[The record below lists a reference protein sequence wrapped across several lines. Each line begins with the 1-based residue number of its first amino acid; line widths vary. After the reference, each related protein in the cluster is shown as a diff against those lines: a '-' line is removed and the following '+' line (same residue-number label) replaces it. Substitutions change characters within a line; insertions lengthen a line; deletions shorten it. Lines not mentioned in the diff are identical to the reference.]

1 MGRQVTRPRPAL
13 SALYPRPGEPIVPRL
28 LQEVVFDR
36 HPSSDPG
43 ASDLYRVAQAGVRA
57 WKVFPAELCRRV
69 AMTVVDRAQSRLP
82 QLPQS
87 LLSTPLPDPGTALS
101 YSLERRTINTL
112 ERTVRS
118 GELDGRW
125 TLGRYLSL
133 PRLGGRAVV
142 DLLSAVEAHE
152 GPLARRAAS
161 LTGRQLEQEVVF
173 VVRNLPIS
181 EPRVQASLR
190 EPGVADS
197 SKVDLARLARDW
209 VRRGHLVPFRLV
221 ALGGIRIAVAP
232 AHATAARTAYRT
244 AARAIAFGG
253 SASVLEIATQLTGAP
268 GAAVDAT
275 FIERLFS
282 NLVTFRW
289 VDRPA
294 GVFWFAGATTPFV
307 ASVRKTLANARSRR
321 RLRSSPLGARR
332 V

>member
-1 MGRQVTRPRPAL
+1 
-13 SALYPRPGEPIVPRL
+13 L
-28 LQEVVFDR
+28 LQEAVLDR
-36 HPSSDPG
+36 YPASAPG
-43 ASDLYRVAQAGVRA
+43 AADIYRVAQAGVRA
-57 WKVFPAELCRRV
+57 WKLFPAELCRRV
-69 AMTVVDRAQSRLP
+69 AMTVIDRAQSRLP
-82 QLPQS
+82 QLPAS
-87 LLSTPLPDPGTALS
+87 VLSTPLPDPGTALS

-118 GELDGRW
+118 GERHGLW

-161 LTGRQLEQEVVF
+161 LTGRQIEQEVAF

-181 EPRVQASLR
+181 EQRVQASTR
-190 EPGVADS
+190 EAAAADS
-197 SKVDLARLARDW
+197 SKVDLSRLARDW

-221 ALGGIRIAVAP
+221 ALGGVRIAVAP
-232 AHATAARTAYRT
+232 AHTTAARTAYRT

-253 SASVLEIATQLTGAP
+253 SASILEIATQLTSAP
-268 GAAVDAT
+268 GAAVDAR

-294 GVFWFAGATTPFV
+294 GLFWFAGATTPFA
-307 ASVRKTLANARSRR
+307 ASVRKTLSNARSRR
-321 RLRSSPLGARR
+321 RIRSSPLGARR